1 MSDKIN
7 EDFGLSRLLS
17 LAGLKPTIV
26 VLPTKAVEPTDEEVE
41 DEVETDAEMKHSDA
55 KVVDPNAFV
64 PSRKTTRKLKWVP
77 SKQADNPLDEKVI
90 DEKVIQLQ
98 DEYAKFKTE

>member
-1 MSDKIN
+1 MSEKIN
-7 EDFGLSRLLS
+7 EDNGLSRLLS
-17 LAGLKPTIV
+17 LAGLKPSIIIM
-26 VLPTKAVEPTDEEVE
+26 PTKAVEPTDEEVE
-41 DEVETDAEMKHSDA
+41 DEVDAEAEMQHSDA
-55 KVVDPNAFV
+55 KVIDPNALV